1 MVKKRIREIFSLM
14 GFRGLVAFSF
24 YKMLYPTLQN
34 FKSTLQLIEWC
45 RKSKPVVKKEGG
57 YLRLEDLPSFPQA
70 NFYFRPFSSDSLVVK
85 QHFFS
90 TELKPVVEYFQ
101 SISYVPSLM
110 VDAGGNIGA
119 AARFIQLHF
128 PKIKTIVIEPSEEN
142 CRLILMNCEE
152 VDYKLFPNALWH
164 QSEKLSLDMTKE
176 AWGIRVSSFS
186 GKGKSV
192 EAITLQTILNQAG
205 WGVPDFLKIDI
216 EGAEE
221 EIFEKDRE
229 LKQILNKVRC
239 VSIEPHSEKGS
250 LLIRNVLNECGF
262 KIAHHGE
269 LIYGF
274 RYS

>member
-1 MVKKRIREIFSLM
+1 MVKKRIREIYSLM
-14 GFRGLVAFSF
+14 GFRGLVAFSL

-34 FKSTLQLIEWC
+34 FKSTLQLIEWS
-45 RKSKPVVKKEGG
+45 RKSKPVVKKDGG
-57 YLRLEDLPSFPQA
+57 YLMLGDLPSFPQA
-70 NFYFRPFSSDSLVVK
+70 KFYFRPYSSDSLVVK

-90 TELKPVVEYFQ
+90 TELKPVIEFFQ

-142 CRLILMNCEE
+142 CRLIKMNCKEA
-152 VDYKLFPNALWH
+152 DYKLFPNALWY
-164 QSEKLSLDMTKE
+164 QAEKLSLDMTNE

-192 EAITLQTILNQAG
+192 EAMTLQTILNQAA

-216 EGAEE
+216 EGSEE
-221 EIFEKDRE
+221 KIFEKDGD
-229 LKQILNKVRC
+229 LKQILTNVRC

-250 LLIRNVLNECGF
+250 LLIRNVLYECGF